1 MKSKRLIKFFTILII
16 FVIQFL
22 FLFAILNE
30 RIKHYAVPYI
40 IVGIC
45 LLLIV
50 VYRKFPLHHHEY
62 TIDRKTLVLWI
73 PIAAII
79 TYIINNQFGLG
90 GVFSAGII
98 GTIGSFL
105 NIFNRRSEYLKQI
118 AGPIYCGAFI
128 GMTSLEVKY
137 VYYMILT
144 AGVFTA
150 LLFFATK
157 SLFVGV
163 GGKLGT
169 LAFIGVL
176 LSMLLFKLIFG

>member
-1 MKSKRLIKFFTILII
+1 MIKNRVIKFITILII

-30 RIKHYAVPYI
+30 RIKHFAVPYI
-40 IVGIC
+40 IISIC
-45 LLLIV
+45 VLLII
-50 VYRKFPLHHHEY
+50 VYRKFPLHHEEY
-62 TIDRKTLVLWI
+62 SFDKKTLVLWI

-79 TYIINNQFGLG
+79 TYILNKHFGLG

-98 GTIGSFL
+98 GTIGSFATKL
-105 NIFNRRSEYLKQI
+105 NTRSEYLKQI

-128 GMTSLEVKY
+128 GMTSLKFEY

-144 AGVFTA
+144 AGIFTA

-176 LSMLLFKLIFG
+176 LSMLLFKIIYG